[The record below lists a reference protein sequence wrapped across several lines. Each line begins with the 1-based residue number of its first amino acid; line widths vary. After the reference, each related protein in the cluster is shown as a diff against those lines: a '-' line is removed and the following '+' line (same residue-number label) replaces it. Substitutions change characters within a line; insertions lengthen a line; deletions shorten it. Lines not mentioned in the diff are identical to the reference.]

1 MECCDTEKMKEMKE
15 KMMSGN
21 MPEGMSKCMDYFKEI
36 VETNKAILEELKKLT
51 KVSDE
56 KRR

>member
-21 MPEGMSKCMDYFKEI
+21 MMEEMCKCMDYFKEI
-36 VETNKAILEELKKLT
+36 VETNKAILEEFKKLT
-51 KVSDE
+51 K
-56 KRR
+56 